1 MTATWIHE
9 SAQIIGRV
17 RIGNFSSVLPFA
29 VLRGD
34 LSSIEIGNY
43 SNIQDHC
50 MAHSD
55 VGHYVKIGN
64 FVTVGHGAVLHG
76 CAVEDCCVIGMKSV
90 LMNGSKVGSG
100 SIVAVGTVVRE
111 GMIVPP
117 GSLVVGNPAVIKE
130 KRYVGYAPMIES
142 ALIYYFLTRFYLK
155 RSLPDERA
163 VEKIYRISKEMSVDF
178 NIKLTGG
185 CSIDELAKE
194 EYRLQ

>member
-1 MTATWIHE
+1 MSQTWIHE
-9 SAQIIGRV
+9 TAQIIGKV
-17 RIGNFSSVLPFA
+17 RIGDFSSVLPFA

-43 SNIQDHC
+43 TNIQDHC

-55 VGHYVKIGN
+55 MGHYVKLGN
-64 FVTVGHGAVLHG
+64 FITVGHGAVLHG

-90 LMNGSKVGSG
+90 LMNGSRIGRG
-100 SIVAVGTVVRE
+100 SIVAVGAVVKE

-130 KRYVGYAPMIES
+130 KRYATYAQMIEN

-155 RSLPDERA
+155 GILPDESE
-163 VEKIYRISKEMSVDF
+163 VERIYTLSKKMAEDFDAKIAQ
-178 NIKLTGG
+178 G
-185 CSIDELAKE
+185 CSIEELAKE
-194 EYRLQ
+194 ECCLE